1 LPVCVNRFAG
11 RVQFPTDPTIIRV
24 MISRTED
31 ALPCPPEPTVTPM
44 PSRPWTRQDR
54 HALLATLLLAVL
66 LQCFLATRLACI
78 SRDGV
83 HFVAYAKQL
92 SADPVSAMRITT
104 KQPGFSY
111 LLLGTHRALGPI
123 LGGDTPLG
131 WQRCGQLVG
140 LIGGV
145 CVCGLVFFLARRL
158 FDTTTAS
165 VAGILAAVW
174 PAGAHLAADVLSDM
188 PHLALYLLAFLVAY
202 KALATGRVR
211 HMALC
216 GVIAGIAYMLR
227 QEALGMLVA
236 PAICWCL
243 PTHRRSWRPKLLGVA
258 LLALCFAVVVAPHS
272 IVTGR
277 LMPNKSLGELLFS
290 LSLTADAHQSPP
302 LVLAHAIP
310 WWMAPAR
317 MAEAWGKSGRYVIST
332 LFLLAMFLKSA
343 PRAEANGR
351 RLAVAAVLLQLL
363 AVQFRVKSYGEISS
377 RYMVVPLAL
386 SIPWAAAGLLALLN
400 IISLRLRAKWPIRP
414 IDVRTAGV
422 VLVSLPMLFYL
433 TKPIGTGKAHY
444 RHAGEWLYENAEPDD
459 GVLAHRRL
467 EQLMFYAG
475 RTSPDETWRRLD
487 EAATVD
493 DIRRRLDGHAARWL
507 VDVKASRRAV
517 IDESAHF
524 QALTNGGL
532 PRLHTAWRNGPAH
545 RMAFIFRIDD
555 NLGAP

>member
-1 LPVCVNRFAG
+1 
-11 RVQFPTDPTIIRV
+11 
-24 MISRTED
+24 MISRTQD
-31 ALPCPPEPTVTPM
+31 ALPCSGGPAITQIA
-44 PSRPWTRQDR
+44 SRPWTRQDR
-54 HALLATLLLAVL
+54 HALMATLLLAVL

-83 HFVAYAKQL
+83 QFVTYARQL
-92 SADPVSAMRITT
+92 GADPVPTMRTTT

-111 LLLGTHRALGPI
+111 LLLGAHRALGPI

-131 WQRCGQLVG
+131 WQRCGQLIG

-145 CVCGLVFFLARRL
+145 CACGLVFFLARRL

-188 PHLALYLLAFLVAY
+188 PHLALYLLAFLFAY
-202 KALATGRVR
+202 RALATGRVR

-216 GVIAGIAYMLR
+216 GASAGIAYMLR
-227 QEALGMLVA
+227 QEALGMLAA

-243 PTHRRSWRPKLLGVA
+243 PTCRRSWKPKLLGVV
-258 LLALCFAVVVAPHS
+258 LLTLCFAAVVAPHS

-277 LMPNKSLGELLFS
+277 LMPNKSLGELLFG
-290 LSLTADAHQSPP
+290 LSLTTDVHPTPP
-302 LVLAHAIP
+302 LVLASAIH
-310 WWMAPAR
+310 WWMAPAK
-317 MAEAWGKSGRYVIST
+317 MVEAWGKSGRYVIST

-351 RLAVAAVLLQLL
+351 RLAVAAVLLQML
-363 AVQFRVKSYGEISS
+363 AVQLRVKSYGEISS

-400 IISLRLRAKWPIRP
+400 IISLRLRARWPIRP
-414 IDVRTAGV
+414 IDIRTAGI
-422 VLVSLPMLFYL
+422 VLASLPMLFYL
-433 TKPIGTGKAHY
+433 TKPVGAGKAHY
-444 RHAGEWLYENAEPDD
+444 RHAGQWLYENAEPGD
-459 GVLAHRRL
+459 GVLAHSRL

-475 RTSPDETWRRLD
+475 RTWPDETWRRLD

-493 DIRRRLDGHAARWL
+493 DIRRQIDGHAARWL
-507 VDVKASRRAV
+507 VDVKASRHAT
-517 IDESAHF
+517 IDESA
-524 QALTNGGL
+524 
-532 PRLHTAWRNGPAH
+532 
-545 RMAFIFRIDD
+545 
-555 NLGAP
+555 